1 MVLLYLTSRAVYLQL
16 WLDMGGSSVL
26 GVLLSNSYSSLQQKT
41 TVIMSE
47 GIICM
52 LMLYGNTMLVLV
64 LRKSLTLGN
73 C

>member
-1 MVLLYLTSRAVYLQL
+1 MLLEIV
-16 WLDMGGSSVL
+16 
-26 GVLLSNSYSSLQQKT
+26 SNSYSSLQQTT

-52 LMLYGNTMLVLV
+52 LMLYVNTMLVIV